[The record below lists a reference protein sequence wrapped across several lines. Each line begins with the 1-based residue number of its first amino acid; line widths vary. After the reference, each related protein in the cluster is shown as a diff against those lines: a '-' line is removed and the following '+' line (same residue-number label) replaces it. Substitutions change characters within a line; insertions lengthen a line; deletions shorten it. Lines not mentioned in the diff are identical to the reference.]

1 MLVIRAHTFTGN
13 GVEKIAEY
21 YQAQVDGGTFPTQ
34 READFWIRKELGEG
48 RISISV
54 CVEVPEDMLFH
65 TQSQESL
72 EQWLDDL
79 RPVEGRSV
87 RLFRA
92 PKSKCPICLGERA
105 RRKTVCGH
113 TFCPPC
119 ILDSIR
125 WSVKCPVCQFQLCTV

>member
-1 MLVIRAHTFTGN
+1 MLVIRAHTCEGDE
-13 GVEKIAEY
+13 GGKIAEY

-34 READFWIRKELGEG
+34 REAADWIRENVGDG
-48 RISISV
+48 SIQINI
-54 CVEVPEDMLFH
+54 CIEVDEEMLFQ

-72 EQWLDDL
+72 EQFIDDL

-92 PKSKCPICLGERA
+92 PKSKCPICLGEKA
-105 RRKTVCGH
+105 RRKTLCGH

-119 ILDSIR
+119 ILDAIR
-125 WSVKCPVCQFQLCTV
+125 WSVKCPVCQFELVA